1 MRQLIFFGLFI
12 STLHAQDTCLQLP
25 DTLFVCGFETEIP
38 ATAFPSQWTLLC
50 EESPG
55 TLAAD
60 VTVSPNQITV
70 SECGAYLFSFTG
82 TTPACTAVDTLLI
95 YFDDPSSLT
104 FSAQFSGSLE
114 YNDYGCHGGGSGCT
128 SGAQPGVVSIGG
140 ATPPSVAW
148 NFSLAGQCVAQN
160 YYTEIINP
168 VADDC
173 LAEAISVAVV
183 QTSDADTT
191 SVVFSQQY
199 GFENYF
205 ALQDSLYAVYLN
217 DALGSGCTLENPGCP
232 SICIDNPDQDGPL
245 TVIDT
250 IIRILPFRTGGNWS
264 LLTGD
269 TCLILEDTTVFDYF
283 NNTTLRLSVEPGA
296 DYYGPGDIEWTLE
309 QQYLFGS
316 DTVFSDIS
324 SSYYLTVQWK
334 EFFVYDTITEYRE
347 RIVEDLLCQGCG
359 GTTFLFTD
367 NVPTAPTYDCGPV
380 GLEFIGDFCDCFYP
394 FVDVQINSQ
403 LNCAGGAETI
413 IFTSENGF
421 LTIYEP
427 SGGFF
432 DTNTNNQLTTAYL
445 AEEEG
450 NYFVDFMTFDGCFTS
465 TSFTITGDFTEFF
478 SEFSETICE
487 GDCYDWNGASYC
499 ESGTYEQVFSAQ
511 SNSCDST
518 VVLTLTVEEGQ
529 QSTTDFM
536 TICEGECAFWN
547 EQQYCTAG
555 TYSIETQENNC
566 FTIQYLELEV
576 EQNFFVS
583 IQASSALDC
592 ENETV
597 TLTAFSQSQEFIW
610 SNGASGNTIVVTEPG
625 SYFVTAISPSGCE
638 SEAFTAVIDA
648 SENTVIETSAVICE
662 NDCYDWNGTII
673 CEAGIY
679 ENVVQNGNCSE
690 TEILELTTEAAPQ
703 IEILNVTALDC
714 QNGTA
719 QIVISDENA
728 TYTWSNG
735 ATGAAISV
743 TEPGEYT
750 VSAISALGCESTAS
764 VTVAD
769 ASENTVIET
778 SAVIC
783 ENDCYDWNG
792 TIICEAGIYE
802 NVVQNGNCSETEI
815 LELTTEAAPQIEIL
829 NVTALDCQNGTA
841 QIVISDENA
850 TYTWSNGATGAAIS
864 VTEPGEYTVSAI
876 SALGCESTAS
886 VTVADASENTVIET
900 SAVMCENDCY
910 DWNGTIICEAGIYEN
925 VLQNGNCSE
934 TEILELITEAAPQI
948 EITASGILDCE
959 NETVILSAETP
970 GGTITW
976 SDGTSGNTLSTSEPG
991 MYVAAVVSENGCE
1004 STAEFNLE
1012 ENTEIISL
1020 PPNTVE
1026 DISCATGVA
1035 TLDLPQY
1042 AGYEYLWTTS
1052 ENVTVSTQSS
1062 PEFSEPGTYSLVMTN
1077 SQNGCTDDL
1086 QLEVL
1091 PQSEIAAFTTASATC
1106 ADDSDGVI
1114 ILENPVG
1121 GNAPY
1126 LFSIDGTTWQT
1137 EPVFTDLPVGNY
1149 SVQVTDADECT
1160 TEIST
1165 EVAALSVLPDLNF
1178 ELDFTICGNESVIL
1192 DAALPAAANAV
1203 YLWENGHA
1211 DSRLSVEAA
1220 GNYSVS
1226 VSNECST
1233 EEAVFT
1239 VTRTQNG
1246 VYVPNVFSPTGA
1258 SDNQIFRPFF
1268 NAETVSCRLEIFD
1281 RWGSPVFVG
1290 TDCDTGWDGNH
1301 KGNEAA
1307 AGVYIWHLTAVT
1319 NGCDGSSEVIK
1330 MQGDVL
1336 LMR

>member
-511 SNSCDST
+511 SNGCDST
-518 VVLTLTVEEGQ
+518 IVLTLTVEEGQ

-662 NDCYDWNGTII
+662 NDCF
-673 CEAGIY
+673 
-679 ENVVQNGNCSE
+679 
-690 TEILELTTEAAPQ
+690 
-703 IEILNVTALDC
+703 
-714 QNGTA
+714 
-719 QIVISDENA
+719 
-728 TYTWSNG
+728 
-735 ATGAAISV
+735 
-743 TEPGEYT
+743 
-750 VSAISALGCESTAS
+750 
-764 VTVAD
+764 
-769 ASENTVIET
+769 
-778 SAVIC
+778 
-783 ENDCYDWNG
+783 
-792 TIICEAGIYE
+792 
-802 NVVQNGNCSETEI
+802 
-815 LELTTEAAPQIEIL
+815 
-829 NVTALDCQNGTA
+829 
-841 QIVISDENA
+841 
-850 TYTWSNGATGAAIS
+850 
-864 VTEPGEYTVSAI
+864 
-876 SALGCESTAS
+876 
-886 VTVADASENTVIET
+886 
-900 SAVMCENDCY
+900 